1 MEEIISIKNEEYDCG
16 EIRIGLYGE
25 DVGGACISLALNHFE
40 NEDQWGGQPLS
51 PGLAK
56 QIGCLLIQYA
66 GLAENWINKNNDNG
80 IINHAV
86 S

>member
-40 NEDQWGGQPLS
+40 NEDQWGAQPLT
-51 PGLAK
+51 PEMARH
-56 QIGCLLIQYA
+56 IGCLLIEYA
-66 GLAENWINKNNDNG
+66 AKAEAHQQNVLKKRCPF
-80 IINHAV
+80 
-86 S
+86 